1 MISKGGLMKMLT
13 YYRNSINYILA
24 NKLLRVVKNV
34 HHQWAKKKYKNI
46 KSKIALNLKS

>member
-1 MISKGGLMKMLT
+1 MISKDGLMKMLT

-34 HHQWAKKKYKNI
+34 HYQWAKKNI
-46 KSKIALNLKS
+46 KISKVKLH